1 MAFLRL
7 SVLLYVIYAK
17 RNKKRRCNTLQIDIV
32 LLIFISLL
40 RQQPYNNRHL
50 FAYSSFFKYVCKHKK
65 KSQARTYAH
74 TLAGIAIIKE
84 NNDNN
89 RKQ

>member
-7 SVLLYVIYAK
+7 SVLQYVIYAK

-65 KSQARTYAH
+65 SQARTYAH

-84 NNDNN
+84 YNDNN